1 MRVRGGWAQWVVS
14 NSRLFF
20 LNFGS
25 RNVVGHLE
33 GVERGA
39 WLAVVGVAECL
50 FDVLIV

>member
-1 MRVRGGWAQWVVS
+1 MVGLNGL
-14 NSRLFF
+14 SRIQDFFF